1 MILEDIIKL
10 IVDNGI
16 SVVCVV
22 YLIYFQS
29 TTMQS
34 MLSALTTINDRLTR
48 IETKLEEHA
57 HEASKES

>member
-1 MILEDIIKL
+1 MILEDIVKL

-48 IETKLEEHA
+48 IETKLEEHT
-57 HEASKES
+57 HESKSE